1 MEIAIVKNNMIYK
14 EARECADKINAN
26 MNNVRGLVLELYERE
41 GWTALGYGS
50 WRECVTAEFKSG
62 QAYLYRQLEAAQ
74 TERNIS
80 TIVENTNSIPESQ
93 LQPLTK
99 LRDNPDQ
106 QREAWQR
113 AVETAPESGITAAHV
128 KEVVDEMLQ
137 ENEPEQ
143 EQTVGEVQ
151 PYVDPDSKNLYNIKI
166 FWSACNKTDKERF
179 IRWGKERDPKYFKGG
194 KLK

>member
-14 EARECADKINAN
+14 EARECADRINAN
-26 MNNVRGLVLELYERE
+26 MNNVRGLVLDLYERE
-41 GWTALGYGS
+41 GWTALGYES
-50 WRECVTAEFKSG
+50 WRACVTKEFNSS
-62 QAYLYRQLEAAQ
+62 QSHIYRQLDAAK
-74 TERNIS
+74 TEINIS
-80 TIVENTNSIPESQ
+80 PIGEIPEGQ
-93 LQPLTK
+93 LRPLSK
-99 LRDNPDQ
+99 LEPEQ

-128 KEVVDEMLQ
+128 KKIVDEMLQ
-137 ENEPEQ
+137 ENESEQ
-143 EQTVGEVQ
+143 EQITSEVQ

>member
-14 EARECADKINAN
+14 EARECADRINAN
-26 MNNVRGLVLELYERE
+26 MNNVRGLVLDLYERE

-143 EQTVGEVQ
+143 EQTVGEAQ
-151 PYVDPDSKNLYNIKI
+151 PYVDTDSRNLHDIKI
-166 FWSACNKTDKERF
+166 SWSVCKNADRLRF
-179 IRWGKERDPKYFKGG
+179 LKWAKERDPKYFKGG